1 MTEGLRRRAGAAGE
15 VADAGIAWLERQAK
29 KTADMD
35 VPVLSGAAKAL
46 QPLYTGARAAIAH
59 ATSGGG
65 KYYQPEVRDERYFS
79 DDALRLM
86 AKNLARHGG
95 RSMSRYDYGKPSP
108 ATWEASQAVGGA
120 TVKDGKV
127 TDAFDV
133 DTKDPYGLSDGA
145 RLVNSGLGAAVD
157 LGHRALGLVFGD
169 ERDPAAGKVRTEIPL
184 DAIRRAEVR
193 QDAKGGDAGD
203 EVTENAEIVNSG
215 EVADTPV
222 ANGPRIVVNPAVF
235 SDDRDAKCVAWNE
248 AFRVVM
254 EEMQFDPVAE
264 PTDRQRR
271 FFADTAYAGDETM
284 LRRTILARICTF
296 DTSVEDPTDE
306 QLEEAVEFLDAVE
319 KAGAPQSEDE
329 LSTVRRIRDIVAN
342 VPRQAQGAGPAAP
355 SEPPAGETPQGG
367 SPREAPAEEPLRPSA
382 PTE

>member
-46 QPLYTGARAAIAH
+46 QPLYVGARAAIAH

-65 KYYQPEVRDERYFS
+65 KYYQPEVQDERYFS
-79 DDALRLM
+79 NDALRLM

-95 RSMSRYDYGKPSP
+95 KIMSRYDYGKPSP
-108 ATWEASQAVGGA
+108 AMWEASQAVGGA
-120 TVKDGKV
+120 TVKGGKV

-145 RLVNSGLGAAVD
+145 HLVNGGLGAAVD

-193 QDAKGGDAGD
+193 QDAKGGDAGG

-222 ANGPRIVVNPAVF
+222 TNGPRIVVNPKVF
-235 SDDRDAKCVAWNE
+235 KDKRDALCVAYNE

-254 EEMQFDPVAE
+254 ELNGFEPVAE
-264 PTDRQRR
+264 PTETQRR

-296 DTSVEDPTDE
+296 DTSVDAPADE
-306 QLEEAVEFLDAVE
+306 QLEEAVEFLDSVME
-319 KAGAPQSEDE
+319 IGAPQTTEEQAS
-329 LSTVRRIRDIVAN
+329 VKRIRDVLAAARN
-342 VPRQAQGAGPAAP
+342 APRPA
-355 SEPPAGETPQGG
+355 
-367 SPREAPAEEPLRPSA
+367 
-382 PTE
+382 